1 MNNLGSQ
8 WRTLPP
14 QSPTEHGF
22 LSNGSGS
29 FQRPGSRQ
37 ITKMPQNMGQ
47 NMFQNFP
54 PTTQQNNSIMNF
66 GNFGSFGNGSSGG
79 GGGLLSPG
87 GLNSSSS
94 RMTGGNAFD
103 FGSGNRSDQPQ
114 LLQYGRSNGGINPI
128 GSFGGGG
135 GGGGGSGSSSST
147 SNSSR
152 MMGSNG
158 FDSRPIVSNGFGSS
172 VNGGNGSAFE
182 RSMSG
187 AFEPIL
193 SGSSSNGFN
202 RQMSMP
208 TNLCDQGGS
217 MSNGYG
223 SSRSNGINSSEGF
236 RYPCSKLC
244 VTPIFPGFYNDSS
257 LFISPRDKYSCWN
270 MRQQAL

>member
-29 FQRPGSRQ
+29 FNQRPGARQ
-37 ITKMPQNMGQ
+37 ITKMPQNM
-47 NMFQNFP
+47 FQNCP
-54 PTTQQNNSIMNF
+54 PTTQQQQNNSIMNF
-66 GNFGSFGNGSSGG
+66 GNFGGFGNGSSGG

-94 RMTGGNAFD
+94 RMGGGSAFD
-103 FGSGNRSDQPQ
+103 FVAGNRSDQSQ
-114 LLQYGRSNGGINPI
+114 LLQYGRSNGGMNPI
-128 GSFGGGG
+128 GSFGGGNG
-135 GGGGGSGSSSST
+135 GNVGGSSSSST

-158 FDSRPIVSNGFGSS
+158 FDSRPIVSNGFGQS
-172 VNGGNGSAFE
+172 VNGGNGGSGFE

-193 SGSSSNGFN
+193 SGSTSNGFN

-208 TNLCDQGGS
+208 NNLCDHGGS
-217 MSNGYG
+217 VSNGFG
-223 SSRSNGINSSEGF
+223 NSRSNGLNSSEGF
-236 RYPCSKLC
+236 R
-244 VTPIFPGFYNDSS
+244 
-257 LFISPRDKYSCWN
+257 
-270 MRQQAL
+270 

>member
-37 ITKMPQNMGQ
+37 ITKMPQNM
-47 NMFQNFP
+47 FQNFP
-54 PTTQQNNSIMNF
+54 PTTQQNNSIMNYS
-66 GNFGSFGNGSSGG
+66 NFGGFGNGSGSG

-94 RMTGGNAFD
+94 RMSGGSAFD
-103 FGSGNRSDQPQ
+103 FSTGSRSEQPQQ

-135 GGGGGSGSSSST
+135 GSSSST

-187 AFEPIL
+187 AFEPIM

-208 TNLCDQGGS
+208 TNLCDHGGGS
-217 MSNGYG
+217 ASNGFG
-223 SSRSNGINSSEGF
+223 NSRSNGLNSSEGF
-236 RYPCSKLC
+236 RY
-244 VTPIFPGFYNDSS
+244 
-257 LFISPRDKYSCWN
+257 
-270 MRQQAL
+270 